1 MATKKFIIEMEEGN
15 TLCGDCLLREVK
27 DCIVAARLFIPAH
40 NTCWNLNLAT
50 IKIKELEETDESKS

>member
-1 MATKKFIIEMEEGN
+1 MATKKFIIEVEEGN

-27 DCIVAARLFIPAH
+27 DCVVAARLFIPAH

-50 IKIKELEETDESKS
+50 MKIKEYEDK